1 MTAATW
7 ITMIA
12 VLLFVWG
19 GFLVALT
26 IAVRKEAGK
35 RTAGDPT
42 EGPTS
47 GRADGPADG
56 SVGGPAGAGSEHP

>member
-12 VLLFVWG
+12 ILLFVWG
-19 GFLVALT
+19 GFAVALT

-35 RTAGDPT
+35 RA
-42 EGPTS
+42 EE
-47 GRADGPADG
+47 GPADG
-56 SVGGPAGAGSEHP
+56 PKRDPVGGPSGHP